1 MKNLFTFGLAGWF
14 LLILLGCAHA
24 PDSTSSMPKQQ
35 GSTVAQTNGTPHQT
49 AMAQPAGPP
58 ALQVVEPTFDFG
70 RVGEGPEYL
79 HAFNIRNTGT
89 GVLEIKKVVPC

>member
-1 MKNLFTFGLAGWF
+1 MKNLLTFGLAGWF

-24 PDSTSSMPKQQ
+24 PDSTGSMPKQRE
-35 GSTVAQTNGTPHQT
+35 STAVQTNGTPHQT
-49 AMAQPAGPP
+49 AAAQPAGPP
-58 ALQVVEPTFDFG
+58 AVEAVEPTFDFG

-89 GVLEIKKVVPC
+89 EVLEIKKVVPC